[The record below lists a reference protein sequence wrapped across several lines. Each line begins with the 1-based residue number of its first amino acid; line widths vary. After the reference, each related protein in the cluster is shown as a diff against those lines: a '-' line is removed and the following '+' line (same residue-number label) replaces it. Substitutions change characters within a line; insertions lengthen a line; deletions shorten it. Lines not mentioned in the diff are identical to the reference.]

1 MLIYIVRHGETKAN
15 VDGYLQGW
23 SDDPLNENGIRL
35 AEITGQNMKGIRF
48 DQCISS
54 PLSRAMETAEIML
67 RESGNQISI
76 ITDDRLREINFGD
89 FERIDKTEPQV
100 RLFFDDPFKCP
111 QFPNGENVMM
121 VMKRTQDFLK
131 QLTKPD
137 NNRKYLVVTHG
148 CALRAM
154 LNYLYNDPA
163 DYWHGH
169 VPYNCCINIL
179 ESKNGTIQMIADD
192 LVLYPNDLIVDR
204 YEADKINNE

>member
-35 AEITGQNMKGIRF
+35 AQITGQNMKDIRF

-54 PLSRAMETAEIML
+54 PLSRARETAEIIL
-67 RESGNQISI
+67 RKSGNQIHVRN
-76 ITDDRLREINFGD
+76 DNRLREINFGD
-89 FERIDKTEPQV
+89 FERIDKTDPKV
-100 RLFFDDPFKCP
+100 RLFFDDPFNCP

-121 VMKRTQDFLK
+121 VMKRTQEFLK

-137 NNRKYLVVTHG
+137 NNEKYLVVTHG

-154 LNYLYNDPA
+154 LNFIYNDST

-179 ESKNGTIQMIADD
+179 ESKKGIIQMIADD
-192 LVLYPNDLIVDR
+192 LVLYPNDLIIDR
-204 YEADKINNE
+204 YET